1 MNLKNIKER
10 QPEQQLNSD
19 SAADNKHFQPAC
31 PKPIVSSRLS
41 FYKQPFR
48 KSKYAGRVSDANGN
62 FVFQFERQYDEKGDH
77 VSGSIELEDKV
88 LASLNSDELKII
100 PELKLL
106 LRDAIEIKNHGKH
119 FILIRGWGNLTGIG
133 AHNFPTEKAAKIQ
146 DDFAAWVIYK
156 LTGEVVT
163 SNGC

>member
-1 MNLKNIKER
+1 MKKEQKLEP
-10 QPEQQLNSD
+10 QPNSD
-19 SAADNKHFQPAC
+19 STADNSHFQPAC